1 MRCFMKKTLLFILSI
16 ILVLLAFGVF
26 YMYCP
31 IKKMPLTNDNHIKC
45 IKDNVG
51 LIVGYKLADKEFYG
65 YNTDDN
71 YKYDNDKSSPLD
83 YGIHSYYLQFKEYP
97 SYNQLYEKE
106 YKSMYDLKN
115 GTSFNLAYNNI
126 IIEDTHLKTSAVQ
139 RFNFYKTN
147 DIEFPTFKSEN
158 IKMIEVLNGMYG
170 NSIQLYRESDSPDNA
185 IYQAIKNEYQAEII
199 DTIDKQEVINEFLK
213 MYKETRS
220 SDDFSRK
227 NYLSPNVYYRISFK
241 DERFP
246 MWLVCK

>member
-170 NSIQLYRESDSPDNA
+170 NSIQLYRGSDSPDNA